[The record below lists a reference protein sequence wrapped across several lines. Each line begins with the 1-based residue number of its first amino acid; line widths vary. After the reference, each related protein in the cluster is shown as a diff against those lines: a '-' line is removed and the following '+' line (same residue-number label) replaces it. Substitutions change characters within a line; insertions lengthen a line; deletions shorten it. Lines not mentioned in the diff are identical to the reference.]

1 MDLTY
6 EHVHIIH
13 TDHDAAVRFYKDV
26 LGAEVVDETIRHGAP
41 QTKLE
46 IGGKLI
52 IARGVREGE
61 DPMPAGTLPRIGVD
75 HFGFWIGKGQLDE
88 ARAHFEKLGV
98 PIVQE
103 GDLPHLRFLYIEGP
117 DGVIIELMDPK

>member
-13 TDHDAAVRFYKDV
+13 TDHDAAVRFYKDT
-26 LGAEVVDETIRHGAP
+26 LGAEVVDETIRRGAP

-52 IARGVREGE
+52 IARGIREGE
-61 DPMPAGTLPRIGVD
+61 NPMAAGTLPRMGVD
-75 HFGFWIGKGQLDE
+75 HIGFWIGKGQYEE
-88 ARAHFEKLGV
+88 AKAHLEHLGV
-98 PIVQE
+98 PIVEE
-103 GDLPHLRFLYIEGP
+103 GDLPHLRFLYFEGP
-117 DGVIIELMDPK
+117 HGVIIELMEPK